1 MAEGKRTSPVVPVI
15 GCLIV
20 QLCVGIIYLWS
31 VFKSSVVA
39 SYGWVEASATMVA
52 SYMMMGFV
60 LGCLF
65 GGLINDKKGPRFS
78 CVIGIIL
85 FSLGVGLTGLLRHE
99 NIGLIYLTYSVMGG
113 LGAGLTYNACIPCI
127 QKWMPDRRGL
137 ASGLAA
143 AAFGLSCV
151 VFAPVSRALMTRFTD
166 AGTGLVSFRPVFLI
180 LGAVFLVIGLIGCSL
195 IRLPSSERS
204 AAPRAGAPAVSK
216 KDYTIGE
223 AVKTVPFWCIFFMMF
238 FINGTWNLTMPM
250 IYDLGISR
258 GLTVA
263 LATLAVSF
271 TGIPNAAGRLIMAY
285 VSDRIG
291 RVPTLIILSAATVI
305 AALCMCFVG
314 GIWYIVT
321 VGVIA
326 FCFGGPS
333 PVNAA
338 FCTDFFGPKNAGTNY
353 GVLML
358 ALGLSSVFFNFM
370 SKKVLGGAIT
380 PTFIMAAVTAV
391 ISIICML
398 IIRKYLPSAEKKD

>member
-1 MAEGKRTSPVVPVI
+1 MAEGKKSSPVVPVI

-166 AGTGLVSFRPVFLI
+166 AETGLVSFRPVFLT
-180 LGAVFLVIGLIGCSL
+180 LGAVFLVIGLIGCAL
-195 IRLPSSERS
+195 IRLPSGER
-204 AAPRAGAPAVSK
+204 ALRPRAGAPSVSK

-223 AVKTVPFWCIFFMMF
+223 AIKTVPFWCIFFMMF

-263 LATLAVSF
+263 LATVAVSF

-285 VSDRIG
+285 VADRIG
-291 RVPTLIILSAATVI
+291 RVPTLIILSAATVV
-305 AALCMCFVG
+305 A
-314 GIWYIVT
+314 
-321 VGVIA
+321 
-326 FCFGGPS
+326 
-333 PVNAA
+333 
-338 FCTDFFGPKNAGTNY
+338 
-353 GVLML
+353 
-358 ALGLSSVFFNFM
+358 
-370 SKKVLGGAIT
+370 
-380 PTFIMAAVTAV
+380 
-391 ISIICML
+391 
-398 IIRKYLPSAEKKD
+398 

>member
-1 MAEGKRTSPVVPVI
+1 MSGEKRSSSPLFPVI

-39 SYGWVEASATMVA
+39 SFGWADSPATMVA

-60 LGCLF
+60 LGCL
-65 GGLINDKKGPRFS
+65 GGGVINDKKGPRFS
-78 CVIGIIL
+78 CILGIIT
-85 FSLGVGLTGLLRHE
+85 FSLGVGLTGLLKHD
-99 NIGLIYLTYSVMGG
+99 NISLIYLTYSVMGG

-127 QKWMPDRRGL
+127 QKWMPGRRGL

-166 AGTGLVSFRPVFLI
+166 ASTGLVDFTPVFLI
-180 LGAVFLVIGLIGCSL
+180 LGGVFLVIGLIGCSM
-195 IRLPSSERS
+195 IRLPPAGTQVSASS
-204 AAPRAGAPAVSK
+204 GAQPLSHK
-216 KDYTIGE
+216 NYTIFE

-258 GLTVA
+258 GLSVA

-291 RVPTLIILSAATVI
+291 RVPTLIILSAATVV

-338 FCTDFFGPKNAGTNY
+338 FCTDFFGPKYAGTNY

-358 ALGLSSVFFNFM
+358 ALGLSSVFFNFV
-370 SKKVLGGAIT
+370 SKRILGGAIT
-380 PTFIMAAVTAV
+380 PTFIMAAATAV
-391 ISIICML
+391 VSIICML
-398 IIRKYLPSAEKKD
+398 IIRRHRPSKED

>member
-1 MAEGKRTSPVVPVI
+1 MTNTKQSSPALPIV

-39 SYGWVEASATMVA
+39 SFGWNEASATMVA

-60 LGCLF
+60 VGALV
-65 GGLINDKKGPRFS
+65 GGVINDKKGPKFG
-78 CVIGIIL
+78 CITGIVL
-85 FSLGVGLTGLLRHE
+85 FSLGVGLTAFVPAGS
-99 NIGLIYLTYSVMGG
+99 IWLIYLTYSVMGG
-113 LGAGLTYNACIPCI
+113 LGAGIAYNACIPCI
-127 QKWMPDRRGL
+127 QKWMPTRRGL
-137 ASGLAA
+137 AAGLAA

-151 VFAPVSRALMTRFTD
+151 VFTPVSRALMTRFTD
-166 AGTGLVSFRPVFLI
+166 PVSGIVNFTPVFLI
-180 LGAVFLVIGLIGCSL
+180 LAGVFLVIGLIGCTMV
-195 IRLPSSERS
+195 RS
-204 AAPRAGAPAVSK
+204 PAAPAASPASGAARVRSGRE
-216 KDYTIGE
+216 YTISE
-223 AVKTVPFWCIFFMMF
+223 AVRTVPFWCLFLTMF

-258 GLTVA
+258 GLTAA

-291 RVPTLIILSAATVI
+291 RVPTLIILSAVTVI

-338 FCTDFFGPKNAGTNY
+338 FCTDFFGAKNAGSNY
-353 GVLML
+353 GVIML
-358 ALGLSSVFFNFM
+358 ALGLSSIFFNFI
-370 SKKVLGGAIT
+370 SKNVLGGAIT
-380 PTFIMAAVTAV
+380 PTFIMAAATAV
-391 ISIICML
+391 VPIICML
-398 IIRKYLPSAEKKD
+398 IIRKYLKKQDK